1 VTGVAPAARV
11 VTLAVDSRSRFPN
24 VLIPEHKID
33 EVRERIDMVALVQR
47 HGVELKKSG
56 RSYKGLCP
64 FHQEKSPSFYVWAD
78 TRRFKCFGCQAGGD
92 AISFVQRLLG
102 KPFVDTVR
110 DLAKELGIDL
120 EAAVDPAMRE
130 KQQLK
135 DATDFAAQHFQQRLW
150 DPAVGHH
157 AREYLRSRGLT
168 DDLMRAFGLGWAPM
182 AWTDLADRLR
192 EQGLLAF
199 GEKAG
204 LVAPRTK
211 GEGFYDT
218 FRGRVMIPIRS
229 PEGRTIA
236 FGGRLL
242 EGDDGPKYLNS
253 KESRLYNKSEVL
265 YGTDLAR
272 DEIRKKKS
280 AVLCEGYFDAI
291 GLHQAGVKNAVA
303 LCSTAL
309 TPGHMTLLSRL
320 EGKELVLLLDG
331 DEAGRKAVERLAG
344 PILAAGQSS
353 RVAVLPEGEDP
364 DTFARNK
371 GAEAVQLLVKQAK
384 PLTTH
389 LFTTLLPDGP
399 NASFEEKMSA
409 LDRLKPTASGLPPG
423 LARSAFMGAMSK
435 HFGLPAAD
443 LEAALRGKAQSATA
457 RPKPVAARAL
467 PTNEVCYLACLLR
480 EPSLV
485 RQDVEQAFDELGDPE
500 LRQMVHA
507 LRSGGSAAD
516 VWYEAPADI
525 KAALEPWRSTLP
537 REPSALGEA
546 FEQICLNIK
555 IEAVKRHID
564 RIDAELRLTQ
574 GAVDLSDDAR
584 AIMEDS
590 NKFRALHSQ
599 LLARRSR
606 KGR

>member
-1 VTGVAPAARV
+1 M
-11 VTLAVDSRSRFPN
+11 
-24 VLIPEHKID
+24 LIPENKID
-33 EVRERIDMVALVQR
+33 EIRERVDMIALVQR

-102 KPFVDTVR
+102 KPFVDTVQ

-130 KQQLK
+130 KQQVK

-150 DPAVGHH
+150 DPAIGHH

-168 DDLMRAFGLGWAPM
+168 DDLMRAFGLGWAPV

-204 LVAPRTK
+204 LASPRSK
-211 GEGFYDT
+211 GDGFYDM

-265 YGTDLAR
+265 YATDQAR

-309 TPGHMTLLSRL
+309 TPGHMALLSRL
-320 EGKELVLLLDG
+320 EAKELVLLLDG

-364 DTFARNK
+364 DTYARK
-371 GAEAVQLLVKQAK
+371 VGAEAVQQLVSKAR
-384 PLTTH
+384 PLTEH
-389 LFTTLLPDGP
+389 LFMSMLPAGP

-409 LDRLKPTASGLPPG
+409 LDRLKAVTSVLPVGLV
-423 LARSAFMGAMSK
+423 RSAFFGALSK
-435 HFGLPAAD
+435 HFGIPASE
-443 LEAALRGKAQSATA
+443 LEAALKSKNPQAVRAVE
-457 RPKPVAARAL
+457 KPIRVEPPPRDLEAYYAACVLRDRRLLDKDEDRA
-467 PTNEVCYLACLLR
+467 C
-480 EPSLV
+480 
-485 RQDVEQAFDELGDPE
+485 DELGHPGVKR
-500 LRQMVHA
+500 LIATIQ
-507 LRSGGSAAD
+507 GGSSPEDAVYDASD
-516 VWYEAPADI
+516 SL
-525 KAALEPWRSTLP
+525 KAAVDKWRPQLPAAPEALELAFQEACLSLKL
-537 REPSALGEA
+537 SAVQG
-546 FEQICLNIK
+546 
-555 IEAVKRHID
+555 HIT
-564 RIDAELRLTQ
+564 RIDQEFKQVQ
-574 GAVDLSDDAR
+574 GASDLSDEAR
-584 AIMEDS
+584 QLMEDRQ
-590 NKFRALHSQ
+590 KFSALFRSEE
-599 LLARRSR
+599 RRVG
-606 KGR
+606 KECA

>member
-1 VTGVAPAARV
+1 
-11 VTLAVDSRSRFPN
+11 

-130 KQQLK
+130 KQQIK

-168 DDLMRAFGLGWAPM
+168 DELMRAFGLGWAPM

-192 EQGLLAF
+192 EQGLLSF

-204 LVAPRTK
+204 LVSPRTK
-211 GEGFYDT
+211 GDGFYDT

-265 YGTDLAR
+265 YATDQAR

-344 PILAAGQSS
+344 AILAAGQSS

-364 DTFARNK
+364 DTFAK
-371 GAEAVQLLVKQAK
+371 KHGAEAVQQLVKQAQ

-389 LFTTLLPDGP
+389 LFTTLLPGGP
-399 NASFEEKMSA
+399 GASFEEKMSA
-409 LDRLKPTASGLPPG
+409 LDRLKPITSQLPVGLV
-423 LARSAFMGAMSK
+423 RSAFFGAMAK
-435 HFGLPAAD
+435 HFAIPASE
-443 LEAALRGKAQSATA
+443 LEAALRSRSPQQA
-457 RPKPVAARAL
+457 RPAPRPGPAEPRPEPMEALYVACLVRDRRLLAKDEYRCFDELKHLGLRTLVASIQSGAGPEDAVYEASEGVKTALTTASDQLPAEDQPLEPAFFAIGRRLKLRSIEEQLARIARETAQTPGASELTDEARAL
-467 PTNEVCYLACLLR
+467 L
-480 EPSLV
+480 
-485 RQDVEQAFDELGDPE
+485 EQRG
-500 LRQMVHA
+500 
-507 LRSGGSAAD
+507 
-516 VWYEAPADI
+516 
-525 KAALEPWRSTLP
+525 
-537 REPSALGEA
+537 
-546 FEQICLNIK
+546 
-555 IEAVKRHID
+555 
-564 RIDAELRLTQ
+564 
-574 GAVDLSDDAR
+574 
-584 AIMEDS
+584 
-590 NKFRALHSQ
+590 Q
-599 LLARRSR
+599 LLALKQRLLSQ
-606 KGR
+606 K

>member
-1 VTGVAPAARV
+1 M
-11 VTLAVDSRSRFPN
+11 
-24 VLIPEHKID
+24 LIPEHKID
-33 EVRERIDMVALVQR
+33 EVRERIDMIALVQR

-102 KPFVDTVR
+102 KPFVDTVQ

-120 EAAVDPAMRE
+120 EAGVDPAMRE
-130 KQQLK
+130 KQQIK

-150 DPAVGHH
+150 DPSVGHH

-204 LVAPRTK
+204 LVSARTR
-211 GEGFYDT
+211 GEGFYDM

-265 YGTDLAR
+265 YATDLAR

-291 GLHQAGVKNAVA
+291 GLHQAGVKHAVA

-309 TPGHMTLLSRL
+309 TPGHMSLLSRL
-320 EGKELVLLLDG
+320 EAKELVLLLDG

-344 PILAAGQSS
+344 AILAAGQSS

-364 DTFARNK
+364 DTFAK
-371 GAEAVQLLVKQAK
+371 KVGAEAVQQLVKQAR
-384 PLTTH
+384 PLTEH
-389 LFTTLLPDGP
+389 LFTTLLPGGP
-399 NASFEEKMSA
+399 GASFEEKMSA
-409 LDRLKPTASGLPPG
+409 LDRLKVITAQLPVGLV
-423 LARSAFMGAMSK
+423 RSAFFGAMAK
-435 HFGLPAAD
+435 HFAIPASE
-443 LEAALRGKAQSATA
+443 LEAALKSKLPQTVRAAPKAGPAEPPPQPMETLYAACVLRDRRLLA
-457 RPKPVAARAL
+457 RDEYR
-467 PTNEVCYLACLLR
+467 C
-480 EPSLV
+480 
-485 RQDVEQAFDELGDPE
+485 FDELKHLGVRTLIAAIQSGTAPE
-500 LRQMVHA
+500 EA
-507 LRSGGSAAD
+507 L
-516 VWYEAPADI
+516 YEASDVVKQALAGGRDQLPLDDQ
-525 KAALEPWRSTLP
+525 ALEPAFLAIGRRLKLRSIEEQLARIA
-537 REPSALGEA
+537 RETAQTPGAS
-546 FEQICLNIK
+546 
-555 IEAVKRHID
+555 
-564 RIDAELRLTQ
+564 ELT
-574 GAVDLSDDAR
+574 DDAR
-584 AIMEDS
+584 ALLEQ
-590 NKFRALHSQ
+590 RGQ
-599 LLARRSR
+599 LLGLKQRLLSQ
-606 KGR
+606 K

>member
-1 VTGVAPAARV
+1 M
-11 VTLAVDSRSRFPN
+11 
-24 VLIPEHKID
+24 LIPEHKID
-33 EVRERIDMVALVQR
+33 EIRERVDMIALVQR
-47 HGVELKKSG
+47 HGVELKKAG

-130 KQQLK
+130 KQQIK

-150 DPAVGHH
+150 DPAIGHH

-168 DDLMRAFGLGWAPM
+168 DELMRAFGLGWAPV

-192 EQGLLAF
+192 EQGLLTF

-204 LVAPRTK
+204 LVSPRSK
-211 GEGFYDT
+211 GDGFYDM

-265 YGTDLAR
+265 YATDQAR

-291 GLHQAGVKNAVA
+291 GLHQSGVKNAVA

-320 EGKELVLLLDG
+320 EAKELVLLLDG

-344 PILAAGQSS
+344 PILAAGQAS
-353 RVAVLPEGEDP
+353 RVAVLPDGEDP
-364 DTFARNK
+364 DTFAK
-371 GAEAVQLLVKQAK
+371 KAGAEAVQKLVQQAR
-384 PLTTH
+384 PLTEH
-389 LFTTLLPDGP
+389 LFHSMLPGGP
-399 NASFEEKMSA
+399 GASFEEKMSA
-409 LDRLKPTASGLPPG
+409 LDRLKQVTSQLPVGLV
-423 LARSAFMGAMSK
+423 RSAFFGAMAK
-435 HFGLPAAD
+435 HFGIPASE
-443 LEAALRGKAQSATA
+443 LETALRSKATQPVKAAPKPASNEPRPDPMEALYAAFILKDRRLLAKDEHRCFDELKHLGLRTLVQALQSGTSPEEAQFEASEVVKAALQHARDQLRFDESLLETNFQKVCRRIKLGAIKEQLDRIAKETA
-457 RPKPVAARAL
+457 HTPGASELTDEARAL
-467 PTNEVCYLACLLR
+467 L
-480 EPSLV
+480 
-485 RQDVEQAFDELGDPE
+485 EQRG
-500 LRQMVHA
+500 
-507 LRSGGSAAD
+507 
-516 VWYEAPADI
+516 
-525 KAALEPWRSTLP
+525 
-537 REPSALGEA
+537 
-546 FEQICLNIK
+546 
-555 IEAVKRHID
+555 
-564 RIDAELRLTQ
+564 
-574 GAVDLSDDAR
+574 
-584 AIMEDS
+584 
-590 NKFRALHSQ
+590 Q
-599 LLARRSR
+599 LLALQRELMSQ
-606 KGR
+606 K

>member
-1 VTGVAPAARV
+1 M
-11 VTLAVDSRSRFPN
+11 
-24 VLIPEHKID
+24 LIPEHKID
-33 EVRERIDMVALVQR
+33 EIRERVDMIALVQR

-102 KPFVDTVR
+102 KPFLDTVR

-120 EAAVDPAMRE
+120 EGAVDPAMRE
-130 KQQLK
+130 KQQIK

-150 DPAVGHH
+150 DPAIGHH

-168 DDLMRAFGLGWAPM
+168 DDLMRAFGLGWAPI

-204 LVAPRTK
+204 LVSPRSK
-211 GEGFYDT
+211 GDGFYDM

-265 YGTDLAR
+265 YATDQAR

-291 GLHQAGVKNAVA
+291 GLHQAGVKHAVA

-309 TPGHMTLLSRL
+309 TPGHMALLQRL
-320 EGKELVLLLDG
+320 EAKELVLLLDG

-364 DTFARNK
+364 DTFARK
-371 GAEAVQLLVKQAK
+371 AGAEAVQQLVSKAR
-384 PLTTH
+384 PLTEH
-389 LFTTLLPDGP
+389 LFATMLPGGP
-399 NASFEEKMSA
+399 GSSFEEKMSA
-409 LDRLKPTASGLPPG
+409 LDRLKAVTSVLPVGLV
-423 LARSAFMGAMSK
+423 RSAFFGALSK
-435 HFGLPAAD
+435 HFGIPASE
-443 LEAALRGKAQSATA
+443 LETALKSKNPQQVRAA
-457 RPKPVAARAL
+457 PKPASNEPRPDPMEALYAAFVLKDRR
-467 PTNEVCYLACLLR
+467 LLGKDEHR
-480 EPSLV
+480 C
-485 RQDVEQAFDELGDPE
+485 FDELKHLGIRTLVTSLQSGSTPE
-500 LRQMVHA
+500 
-507 LRSGGSAAD
+507 D
-516 VWYEAPADI
+516 VQFEASEVV
-525 KAALEPWRSTLP
+525 KAALQ
-537 REPSALGEA
+537 SARDQLRFDESLLETN
-546 FEQICLNIK
+546 FEKVCRKIK
-555 IEAVKRHID
+555 LLAIKEQLD
-564 RIDAELRLTQ
+564 RIAKETAHTPGASELT
-574 GAVDLSDDAR
+574 DDAR
-584 AIMEDS
+584 S
-590 NKFRALHSQ
+590 LLQQRGQ
-599 LLARRSR
+599 LLDLQRRLLSQ
-606 KGR
+606 K

>member
-1 VTGVAPAARV
+1 M
-11 VTLAVDSRSRFPN
+11 
-24 VLIPEHKID
+24 LIPENKID
-33 EVRERIDMVALVQR
+33 EIRERVDMIALVQR

-102 KPFVDTVR
+102 KPFVDTVQ

-130 KQQLK
+130 KQQIK

-150 DPAVGHH
+150 DPAIGHH

-168 DDLMRAFGLGWAPM
+168 DDLMRAFGLGWAPV

-204 LVAPRTK
+204 LVSPRSK
-211 GEGFYDT
+211 GDGFYDM

-242 EGDDGPKYLNS
+242 EGDEGPKYLNS
-253 KESRLYNKSEVL
+253 KESRLYNKSDVL
-265 YGTDLAR
+265 YATDQAR

-291 GLHQAGVKNAVA
+291 GLHQAGVKHAVA

-309 TPGHMTLLSRL
+309 TPGHMALLSRL
-320 EGKELVLLLDG
+320 EAKELVLLLDG

-364 DTFARNK
+364 DTYARK
-371 GAEAVQLLVKQAK
+371 VGADAVQQLVSKAR
-384 PLTTH
+384 PLTEH
-389 LFTTLLPDGP
+389 LFVSMLPGGP

-409 LDRLKPTASGLPPG
+409 LDRLKAVTSVLPVGLV
-423 LARSAFMGAMSK
+423 RSAFFGALSK
-435 HFGLPAAD
+435 HFGIPASE
-443 LEAALRGKAQSATA
+443 LEAALKSKSPQAVRAVE
-457 RPKPVAARAL
+457 KPIKVEPPPRDLEAYYAACVLRDRRLLDKDEDRA
-467 PTNEVCYLACLLR
+467 C
-480 EPSLV
+480 
-485 RQDVEQAFDELGDPE
+485 DELGHPGVRR
-500 LRQMVHA
+500 LIATIQ
-507 LRSGGSAAD
+507 GGSSPEDAVYDASD
-516 VWYEAPADI
+516 SL
-525 KAALEPWRSTLP
+525 KAAVDKWRPQLPLAPEALELAFQEACLSLKL
-537 REPSALGEA
+537 SAVQG
-546 FEQICLNIK
+546 
-555 IEAVKRHID
+555 HIT
-564 RIDAELRLTQ
+564 RIDQEFKQVQ
-574 GAVDLSDDAR
+574 GASDLSDEAR
-584 AIMEDS
+584 QLMEDRQ
-590 NKFRALHSQ
+590 KFSALF
-599 LLARRSR
+599 ARLKAK
-606 KGR
+606 KGRKP

>member
-1 VTGVAPAARV
+1 M
-11 VTLAVDSRSRFPN
+11 
-24 VLIPEHKID
+24 LIPEHKID
-33 EVRERIDMVALVQR
+33 EIRERVDMIALVQR

-102 KPFVDTVR
+102 KPFVDTVQ

-120 EAAVDPAMRE
+120 EAAVDPGMRE

-150 DPAVGHH
+150 DPAIGHH

-168 DDLMRAFGLGWAPM
+168 DELMRAFGLGWAPI

-204 LVAPRTK
+204 LVSARSK
-211 GEGFYDT
+211 GDGFYDT

-242 EGDDGPKYLNS
+242 EGEDGPKYLNS

-265 YGTDLAR
+265 YATDQAR

-291 GLHQAGVKNAVA
+291 GLHQAGVKHAVA

-309 TPGHMTLLSRL
+309 TPGHMALLGRL
-320 EGKELVLLLDG
+320 EARELVLLLDG

-344 PILAAGQSS
+344 PILAAGQSA
-353 RVAVLPEGEDP
+353 RVAVLPDGEDP
-364 DTFARNK
+364 DTFARRV
-371 GAEAVQLLVKQAK
+371 GAEAVQQLVAK
-384 PLTTH
+384 ARPLTEH
-389 LFTTLLPDGP
+389 LFTSMLPGGP
-399 NASFEEKMSA
+399 GSSFEEKMSA
-409 LDRLKPTASGLPPG
+409 LDRLKAITSVLPVGLV
-423 LARSAFMGAMSK
+423 RSAFFGALSK
-435 HFGLPAAD
+435 HFGIPASE
-443 LEAALRGKAQSATA
+443 LETELKSKNPQAVRAVG
-457 RPKPVAARAL
+457 KPVSNEPRPDPMEALYAAC
-467 PTNEVCYLACLLR
+467 VLR
-480 EPSLV
+480 DTRLMGKDEY
-485 RQDVEQAFDELGDPE
+485 RCFDEIKHLGVRTLLLTIQSGTSPE
-500 LRQMVHA
+500 EAQ
-507 LRSGGSAAD
+507 
-516 VWYEAPADI
+516 YEASDTVKLALQVARDQLPVDEAR
-525 KAALEPWRSTLP
+525 LEPAFHSVCRRVKLRAIEEHLGRIA
-537 REPSALGEA
+537 RETAQTPGA
-546 FEQICLNIK
+546 
-555 IEAVKRHID
+555 
-564 RIDAELRLTQ
+564 AELT
-574 GAVDLSDDAR
+574 DDAR
-584 AIMEDS
+584 ALLEQ
-590 NKFRALHSQ
+590 RGQ
-599 LLARRSR
+599 LLDLKRQLLSQ
-606 KGR
+606 K

>member
-1 VTGVAPAARV
+1 
-11 VTLAVDSRSRFPN
+11 L
-24 VLIPEHKID
+24 LIPEHKID
-33 EVRERIDMVALVQR
+33 EIRERVDMIALVQR

-102 KPFVDTVR
+102 KPFVDTVQ

-120 EAAVDPAMRE
+120 EAAVDPGMRE

-150 DPAVGHH
+150 DPAIGHH

-168 DDLMRAFGLGWAPM
+168 DELMRAFGLGWAPI

-204 LVAPRTK
+204 LVSARSK
-211 GEGFYDT
+211 GDGFYDT

-242 EGDDGPKYLNS
+242 EGEDGPKYLNS

-265 YGTDLAR
+265 YATDQAR

-291 GLHQAGVKNAVA
+291 GLHQAGVKHAVA

-309 TPGHMTLLSRL
+309 TPGHMALLGRL
-320 EGKELVLLLDG
+320 EARELVLLLDG

-344 PILAAGQSS
+344 PILAAGQSA
-353 RVAVLPEGEDP
+353 RVAVLPDGEDP
-364 DTFARNK
+364 DTFARRV
-371 GAEAVQLLVKQAK
+371 GAEAVQQLVAK
-384 PLTTH
+384 ARPLTEH
-389 LFTTLLPDGP
+389 LFTSMLPGGP
-399 NASFEEKMSA
+399 GSSFEEKMSA
-409 LDRLKPTASGLPPG
+409 LDRLKAITSVLPVGLV
-423 LARSAFMGAMSK
+423 RSAFFGALSK
-435 HFGLPAAD
+435 HFGIPASE
-443 LEAALRGKAQSATA
+443 LETELKSKNPQAVRAVG
-457 RPKPVAARAL
+457 KPVSNEPRPDPMEALYAAC
-467 PTNEVCYLACLLR
+467 VLR
-480 EPSLV
+480 DTRLMGKDEY
-485 RQDVEQAFDELGDPE
+485 RCFDEIKHLGVRTLLLTIQSGTSPE
-500 LRQMVHA
+500 EAQ
-507 LRSGGSAAD
+507 
-516 VWYEAPADI
+516 YEASDTVKLALQVARDQLPVDEAR
-525 KAALEPWRSTLP
+525 LEPAFHSVCRRVKLRAIEEHLGRIA
-537 REPSALGEA
+537 RETAQTPGA
-546 FEQICLNIK
+546 
-555 IEAVKRHID
+555 
-564 RIDAELRLTQ
+564 AELT
-574 GAVDLSDDAR
+574 DDAR
-584 AIMEDS
+584 ALLEQ
-590 NKFRALHSQ
+590 RGQ
-599 LLARRSR
+599 LLDLKRQLLSQ
-606 KGR
+606 K

>member
-1 VTGVAPAARV
+1 M
-11 VTLAVDSRSRFPN
+11 
-24 VLIPEHKID
+24 LIPEHKID
-33 EVRERIDMVALVQR
+33 EIRERVDMVALVQR

-102 KPFVDTVR
+102 KPFLDTVR

-120 EAAVDPAMRE
+120 EGAVDPAMRE
-130 KQQLK
+130 KQQIK

-150 DPAVGHH
+150 DPAIGHH

-168 DDLMRAFGLGWAPM
+168 DDLMRAFGLGWAPI

-192 EQGLLAF
+192 EQGLLTF

-204 LVAPRTK
+204 LVSPRSK
-211 GEGFYDT
+211 GDGFYDM

-265 YGTDLAR
+265 YATDQAR

-309 TPGHMTLLSRL
+309 TPGHMALLQRL
-320 EGKELVLLLDG
+320 EAKELVLLLDG

-344 PILAAGQSS
+344 AILAAGQSS

-364 DTFARNK
+364 DTFARNA
-371 GAEAVQLLVKQAK
+371 GAEAVQQLVAK
-384 PLTTH
+384 ARPLTEH
-389 LFTTLLPDGP
+389 LFLSMLPGGP
-399 NASFEEKMSA
+399 GASFEEKMSA
-409 LDRLKPTASGLPPG
+409 LDRLKAVTAQLPVGLV
-423 LARSAFMGAMSK
+423 RSAFFGAMAK
-435 HFGLPAAD
+435 HFGIPASE
-443 LEAALRGKAQSATA
+443 LEAALKSRNPQPVRAA
-457 RPKPVAARAL
+457 PKPPSNEPRPDPMEALYAAFVLKDRR
-467 PTNEVCYLACLLR
+467 LLSKDEHR
-480 EPSLV
+480 C
-485 RQDVEQAFDELGDPE
+485 FDELKHLGVRTLVAKLQSGSSPE
-500 LRQMVHA
+500 
-507 LRSGGSAAD
+507 D
-516 VWYEAPADI
+516 VQFEASDVL
-525 KAALEPWRSTLP
+525 KAALQQARDQLKFDDSLLETNFEKVCRKIK
-537 REPSALGEA
+537 LGA
-546 FEQICLNIK
+546 IKEQL
-555 IEAVKRHID
+555 D
-564 RIDAELRLTQ
+564 RIAKETAHTPGASELTEE
-574 GAVDLSDDAR
+574 AR
-584 AIMEDS
+584 
-590 NKFRALHSQ
+590 NLLQQRGQ
-599 LLARRSR
+599 LLDLQRRLLSQ
-606 KGR
+606 K

>member
-1 VTGVAPAARV
+1 M
-11 VTLAVDSRSRFPN
+11 
-24 VLIPEHKID
+24 LIPEHKID
-33 EVRERIDMVALVQR
+33 EIRERVDMVALVQR

-102 KPFVDTVR
+102 KPFLDTVR

-120 EAAVDPAMRE
+120 EGAVDPAMRE
-130 KQQLK
+130 KQQIK

-150 DPAVGHH
+150 DPAIGHH

-168 DDLMRAFGLGWAPM
+168 DELMRAFGLGWAPI

-204 LVAPRTK
+204 LVSPRSK
-211 GEGFYDT
+211 GDGFYDM

-265 YGTDLAR
+265 YATDQAR

-291 GLHQAGVKNAVA
+291 GLHQAGVKHAVA

-309 TPGHMTLLSRL
+309 TPGHMALLQRL
-320 EGKELVLLLDG
+320 EAKELVLLLDG

-364 DTFARNK
+364 DTFARK
-371 GAEAVQLLVKQAK
+371 AGAEAVQQLVSKAR
-384 PLTTH
+384 PLTEH
-389 LFTTLLPDGP
+389 LFFTMLPGGP
-399 NASFEEKMSA
+399 GSSFEEKMSA
-409 LDRLKPTASGLPPG
+409 LDRLKAVTAQLPVGLV
-423 LARSAFMGAMSK
+423 RSAFFGAMAK
-435 HFGLPAAD
+435 HFGIPASE
-443 LEAALRGKAQSATA
+443 LEAALKSRNPQPVRAA
-457 RPKPVAARAL
+457 PKPASNEPRPDPMEALYAAFVLKDRR
-467 PTNEVCYLACLLR
+467 LLSKDEHR
-480 EPSLV
+480 C
-485 RQDVEQAFDELGDPE
+485 FDELKHLGLRTMVAKLQSGSSPE
-500 LRQMVHA
+500 
-507 LRSGGSAAD
+507 D
-516 VWYEAPADI
+516 VQFEASEVV
-525 KAALEPWRSTLP
+525 KAALQQGRDQLRFDESLLETNFEKVCRKIK
-537 REPSALGEA
+537 LGA
-546 FEQICLNIK
+546 IKEQL
-555 IEAVKRHID
+555 D
-564 RIDAELRLTQ
+564 RIAKETAHTPGASELTE
-574 GAVDLSDDAR
+574 DAR
-584 AIMEDS
+584 
-590 NKFRALHSQ
+590 NLLQQRGQ
-599 LLARRSR
+599 LLDLQRRLLSQ
-606 KGR
+606 K